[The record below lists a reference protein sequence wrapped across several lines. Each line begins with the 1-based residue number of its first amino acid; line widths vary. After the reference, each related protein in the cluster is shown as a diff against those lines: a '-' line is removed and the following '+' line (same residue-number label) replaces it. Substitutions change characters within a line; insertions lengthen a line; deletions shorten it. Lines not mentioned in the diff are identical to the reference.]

1 VLHNQCNCGASDSLA
16 KASGA
21 IIRLGMAKVRNNF
34 FAIVG
39 SIQWLSATWANTVA
53 AKPILDFK
61 GAE

>member
-1 VLHNQCNCGASDSLA
+1 
-16 KASGA
+16 
-21 IIRLGMAKVRNNF
+21 VRNNF
-34 FAIVG
+34 SAIVG